1 VVFGRVGALVDDGAQ
16 VHQAPRSSSGTGGGG
31 IEGGFLPTALSA
43 VVALGWIEIWSL
55 HRSRLAQGF
64 FKATIWLFCTCSHI
78 QDCLVFCFPGLHI
91 FKLSFP
97 NNNLGL
103 IKKKTK
109 QESV

>member
-1 VVFGRVGALVDDGAQ
+1 
-16 VHQAPRSSSGTGGGG
+16 
-31 IEGGFLPTALSA
+31 
-43 VVALGWIEIWSL
+43 
-55 HRSRLAQGF
+55 
-64 FKATIWLFCTCSHI
+64 LFCTCSHI